1 MPGTGGCGKSTN
13 PYYTYACAIT
23 LDAPYYLATMTDP
36 GGTLP
41 IHKTGFLCQVR
52 GSKYSVAKRVDHWW
66 ARLWVSFHDIAVWVP
81 LVYLKGAP
89 SGDKPVPGLP
99 LCDGAIEP
107 TR

>member
-13 PYYTYACAIT
+13 PYYTYVCALT
-23 LDAPYYLATMTDP
+23 LDTPYYLATMTDP

-41 IHKTGFLCQVR
+41 VSKTGFLCQVR

-81 LVYLKGAP
+81 LGVPEGCAERRQARPGAAA
-89 SGDKPVPGLP
+89 V
-99 LCDGAIEP
+99 
-107 TR
+107 